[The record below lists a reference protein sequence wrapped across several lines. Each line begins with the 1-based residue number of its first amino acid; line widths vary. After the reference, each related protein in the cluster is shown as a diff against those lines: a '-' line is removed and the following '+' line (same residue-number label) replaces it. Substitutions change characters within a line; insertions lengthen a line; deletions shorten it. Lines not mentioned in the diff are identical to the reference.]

1 MKIINKISNCIKK
14 IFSDAEKN
22 PVYVAN
28 LISDKYKLTG
38 LSCFYSDEL
47 KFRFSGNDKIRF
59 SYPFAFNSKVDFIN
73 DGMPSI
79 RRKSF
84 AALDN
89 IGKYNELKKS
99 LDDLSHLPMEME
111 QEFLNIIEFHKY

>member
-28 LISDKYKLTG
+28 LISDEYKSTG
-38 LSCFYSDEL
+38 LSCFYSNEL
-47 KFRFSGNDKIRF
+47 KFRFSGNEKVKF
-59 SYPFAFNSKVDFIN
+59 HYPLAFNSKVDFVN

-89 IGKYNELKKS
+89 IQKYNELKKS
-99 LDDLSHLPMEME
+99 LDDLSLLPMEME
-111 QEFLNIIEFHKY
+111 QKFLNIIEFYKY

>member
-1 MKIINKISNCIKK
+1 MKLITKISNCIKK
-14 IFSDAEKN
+14 LFFEAEKN
-22 PVYVAN
+22 PVYVADI
-28 LISDKYKLTG
+28 ISERYKNTG
-38 LSCFYSDEL
+38 VSCFYTNEL

-59 SYPFAFNSKVDFIN
+59 SYPFIFNSKVDFVN

-89 IGKYNELKKS
+89 IQKYNELKKS
-99 LDDLSHLPMEME
+99 LDELSQLPAEME
-111 QEFLNIIEFHKY
+111 REFLDILEFYKY

>member
-1 MKIINKISNCIKK
+1 MINKISNCIKNF
-14 IFSDAEKN
+14 FSDAEKN
-22 PVYVAN
+22 PVYVASI
-28 LISDKYKLTG
+28 ISDKYKWTG

-47 KFRFSGNDKIRF
+47 KFRFAGNDKIKF
-59 SYPFAFNSKVDFIN
+59 PYPFTFNSKVDFIN

-89 IGKYNELKKS
+89 VQKYNDLKKS
-99 LDDLSHLPMEME
+99 LDDLSHMPAEME
-111 QEFLNIIEFHKY
+111 REFLNIIEFYKY